1 MPNSKIL
8 IVDDSPMAMDLI
20 KAILADYELTTAIDG
35 EEGLRLARE
44 LSPDLIVL
52 DVMLPKIDGYTICR
66 LLKFDEKYKSIPI
79 IMFSGRAGQADIDK
93 GGQSGANLYLV
104 KPVDKEQLR
113 EAVEKFLSKP
123 V

>member
-123 V
+123 